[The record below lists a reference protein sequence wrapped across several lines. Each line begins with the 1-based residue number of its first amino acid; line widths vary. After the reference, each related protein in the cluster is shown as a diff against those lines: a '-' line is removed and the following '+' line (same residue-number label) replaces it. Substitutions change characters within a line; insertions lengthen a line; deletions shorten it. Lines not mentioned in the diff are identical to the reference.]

1 MFDNVV
7 INNGNGYDSSSGV
20 FRAPSNG
27 IYTFQFSGQQGTST
41 EGNLLVIT
49 VQKNGASLFYI
60 DDTASNLG
68 LYGNRNNVSYRWE
81 LDLQEGDEINLQL
94 GDSDTLY
101 ASSDR
106 RLYFSGQLI
115 SLKS

>member
-27 IYTFQFSGQQGTST
+27 IYTFQFSGQQSDST
-41 EGNLLVIT
+41 GGGQFALLVK
-49 VQKNGASLFYI
+49 KNGAGLFYI
-60 DDTASNLG
+60 EGTASNSAH
-68 LYGNRNNVSYRWE
+68 YGYHNNVSYQWE
-81 LDLQEGDEINLQL
+81 LDLQEGDEINLRL
-94 GDSDTLY
+94 NGGDTIY
-101 ASSDR
+101 ASSSR